1 MSLTEHRPALAGPL
15 RPGPGWPLRLLAA
28 ATVAPLI
35 RWLVAADS
43 VPPGTARRSACD
55 ACGTPIGRT
64 GPLRA
69 LSPLARCG
77 ACGHRI
83 GAPPGAVELALLAA
97 IGVLVVAARP
107 AAETVA
113 FAWWALCA
121 VPLLFID
128 LAVHRLPDRL
138 TYSAA
143 VGTWGLLGIAALVN
157 GSGPGAEPG
166 SGGGGAAWLR
176 ALLAG
181 GAVAFLFA
189 ASTLLLGRRGF
200 GLGDAKLVLSSAAV
214 LGWLGWDVVL
224 FGLMVAFAAAALTS
238 VALLATRRIRWTGH
252 LPFGPFLILGS
263 FVALALA

>member
-1 MSLTEHRPALAGPL
+1 M
-15 RPGPGWPLRLLAA
+15 LAA
-28 ATVAPLI
+28 VTVAPLV

-43 VPPGTARRSACD
+43 VPPGTGRRAACD
-55 ACGTPIGRT
+55 ACGAPFGLD
-64 GPLRA
+64 GPLRT

-77 ACGHRI
+77 ACRRRI
-83 GAPPGAVELALLAA
+83 GAPPLAVELALVAA
-97 IGVLVVAARP
+97 ALVLVLAARP
-107 AAETVA
+107 ALETVA

-121 VPLLFID
+121 VPLLFVD

-138 TYSAA
+138 TYAA
-143 VGTWGLLGIAALVN
+143 AAGTLALLGIAALV
-157 GSGPGAEPG
+157 GGTGAG
-166 SGGGGAAWLR
+166 AWLR

-181 GAVAFLFA
+181 TAVALLFV

-214 LGWLGWDVVL
+214 LGWLGWPMVA

-238 VALLATRRIRWTGH
+238 IVLLVARRVQWSGH
-252 LPFGPFLILGS
+252 LPFGPFLILGG

>member
-1 MSLTEHRPALAGPL
+1 MGTNWSS
-15 RPGPGWPLRLLAA
+15 RLLAA

-43 VPPGTARRSACD
+43 VPSGTGRRATCD
-55 ACGTPIGRT
+55 ACGAPFGLD
-64 GPLRA
+64 GPLRT

-77 ACGHRI
+77 ACRQRI
-83 GAPPGAVELALLAA
+83 GAPPLTVELALVAVAVVLILADRSA
-97 IGVLVVAARP
+97 L
-107 AAETVA
+107 ETVA

-121 VPLLFID
+121 VPLLFVD

-138 TYSAA
+138 TYAA
-143 VGTWGLLGIAALVN
+143 AGGTVVLLGLAALV
-157 GSGPGAEPG
+157 GGTGTADDPAP
-166 SGGGGAAWLR
+166 GGGAWLR

-181 GAVAFLFA
+181 AAVASLFV

-214 LGWLGWDVVL
+214 LGWLGWPMVA

-238 VALLATRRIRWTGH
+238 VVLLATHRVQWSGH

-263 FVALALA
+263 VVALALT